1 MHEAFLFDMEI
12 VYGGYLYIDV
22 LLYIGDLCNTLIMLC
37 WDNLWLLG
45 TLCYLSLSY
54 HPFQLLMKPLPLWSQ
69 CH

>member
-37 WDNLWLLG
+37 
-45 TLCYLSLSY
+45 
-54 HPFQLLMKPLPLWSQ
+54 
-69 CH
+69 